1 MNKAAFM
8 LALTCACA
16 TFSNMAGAAGDAP
29 VIKQNVRLLS
39 EPPASYPAAAKAAG
53 HQGVVKLR
61 LSINTEG
68 GVEDAQVIES
78 SRSDLLDAA
87 AVEQVKAWKLSP
99 AIDAEDKPMAVKVV
113 APIKYVKD
121 SIADLANKACSDL
134 NVDVSWFRSVYPDK
148 PVSDMNIYNLS
159 LGLLAMAAG
168 SGPKMLETSRKFSK
182 AFDKTVERCAEKPDE
197 KYWENIKSG
206 MSAWF

>member
-1 MNKAAFM
+1 M

-16 TFSNMAGAAGDAP
+16 TFSSMAGAAGEAP
-29 VIKQNVRLLS
+29 VIKQNVRVLS
-39 EPPASYPAAAKAAG
+39 EPPASYPEAAKAAG

-61 LSINTEG
+61 LSI
-68 GVEDAQVIES
+68 DS
-78 SRSDLLDAA
+78 
-87 AVEQVKAWKLSP
+87 
-99 AIDAEDKPMAVKVV
+99 EDKPVAIKVV

-121 SIADLANKACSDL
+121 SILDLANKACSDL
-134 NVDVSWFRSVYPDK
+134 NVDVSWFRSVHPDK

-168 SGPKMLETSRKFSK
+168 SAPKILETSRKFSK
-182 AFDKTVERCAEKPDE
+182 AFDKTVERCAQKPDE

>member
-1 MNKAAFM
+1 MNQAVLM

-16 TFSNMAGAAGDAP
+16 TFSSLAAASGAAP
-29 VIKQNVRLLS
+29 VMKQNVRLLS
-39 EPPASYPAAAKAAG
+39 QPPESYPEAAKAAG

-68 GVEDAQVIES
+68 RVDDAQLIES
-78 SRSDLLDAA
+78 SKSSILDAA
-87 AVEQVKAWKLSP
+87 AMERVKAWKLSP
-99 AIDAEDKPMAVKVV
+99 AIDSDDKPMAVKVV
-113 APIKYVKD
+113 APIQYVKD
-121 SIADLANKACSDL
+121 SIVDLADKACSDL

-148 PVSDMNIYNLS
+148 PVSDMHIYNLS
-159 LGLLAMAAG
+159 LGLLAVGAG
-168 SGPKMLETSRKFSK
+168 SGPKILETSRKFSK